1 MVLYQTGDIPARSME
16 LPTVPPVPAHP
27 WSRAADP
34 GRKAS
39 GIGFSPPL
47 NVELGVSARVQGL
60 HQGYPQLLSGEKP
73 LHECPSFQEESGPQ
87 AWLRWLSRLTTG
99 CHCNSRREE
108 ASLAGLGRGHAGRAR
123 LSSRWW
129 AMVSPCL
136 QPEVVKCPLLPCL
149 ESSWNS
155 GDIPLCPRCFPC
167 VEHEGR
173 EAGTALHPPS
183 SGILLEPRFWDALRG
198 AGTPWVPCRAPAHG
212 SFLLLQPRRQNV
224 ST

>member
-1 MVLYQTGDIPARSME
+1 MCVLGLFSFKSCCFGHQAHPALRRLRGSSSFFLVCLAGVCQQDIRGMVLYQTGDIPARSME

-47 NVELGVSARVQGL
+47 NVELGAPAPVQGL
-60 HQGYPQLLSGEKP
+60 RQGYPQLLSGEKP
-73 LHECPSFQEESGPQ
+73 LHECPSFQEESGPR
-87 AWLRWLSRLTTG
+87 AWLQWLSRLTTG

-129 AMVSPCL
+129 AMVFPCL

-155 GDIPLCPRCFPC
+155 R
-167 VEHEGR
+167 EHFS
-173 EAGTALHPPS
+173 LSPVLSMH
-183 SGILLEPRFWDALRG
+183 
-198 AGTPWVPCRAPAHG
+198 
-212 SFLLLQPRRQNV
+212 
-224 ST
+224 